1 MRIEFVEIANFRKL
15 LSTRVGLSSEKTV
28 FVGANNSGKTSAITA
43 LRYFLVDRERSNF
56 CFNDFTLSHWP
67 AINAMG
73 SAWEVANS
81 TNQPLPEP
89 EWDQILPFLDVWL
102 QVAEG
107 EVHYVRK
114 ILPTLDWDGGRL
126 GVRMRL
132 EPKDAAQLQQE
143 YLATRVQALT
153 LQAAGAALAQEQ
165 GGAAGDFQV
174 AIWPQ
179 NLVEF
184 LQRRLATH
192 FTVRAYVLDPIGCVD
207 PEHGLAKPQVLNGSE
222 PIDGDPFR
230 GLIRIDEIS
239 AQRGFGLAGDDNSEE
254 STATTSGSRKLS
266 VQLRQYYAR
275 HLDPYENPDAQDL
288 LALKAIEEA
297 QQAFN
302 LRLSDGFKSPLNE
315 MHKLGYPG
323 VTDPKL
329 RISTRLRP
337 VEGLNHDAAVQFVV
351 PIHDG
356 ENATDLYLPEDSNG
370 LGYQNLIS
378 MVFRLMA
385 FRDSWMRV
393 GKAKH
398 KASDDTIIPP
408 LHLVLIEEPEAHLHT
423 QVQQVFIRQAHKI
436 LRNHD
441 DLRTNPNFV
450 TQMIVSTHS
459 SHIAH
464 ECDFE
469 SLRYFRR
476 IPGGEKA
483 IPTSCVVN
491 LENAFGADSDT
502 KRFVTRYLRVTHCDL
517 FFADAA
523 VLIEGPAER
532 ILVPNFAN
540 YHSEFKK
547 LSESYIT
554 WLEIGGSHAHK
565 LRSLIEKIGLTT
577 LVITDIDSC
586 DAAGASAPPVR
597 GAGCTTRNATLRT
610 WWPVINDLD
619 PLLDKPEE
627 EKVKTYLD
635 ENFSVRVAYQSPIQ
649 VIFKGATV
657 EALSYTL
664 EDSIVMANLD
674 LFETLPGTGL
684 IAKFRAAI
692 TDNAN
697 LNTLS
702 GAFKTALAGGGKAE
716 FALDLLEIEDPLSLK
731 PPAYIRDGLLWLA
744 TQLEHKQVELGLVQV
759 AGAEEVDAIAAPKEV
774 EAAGVPEEGEAAA
787 SPEEIPA

>member
-15 LSTRVGLSSEKTV
+15 LSTRVGLSPEKTV
-28 FVGANNSGKTSAITA
+28 FVGANNSGKTSAVTA

-56 CFNDFTLSHWP
+56 RFNDFTLAHWP
-67 AINAMG
+67 VIKAMG
-73 SAWEVANS
+73 AAWEAAHVAA
-81 TNQPLPEP
+81 QPLPEP
-89 EWDQILPFLDVWL
+89 VWDLVLPFLDVWL
-102 QVAEG
+102 HVAEN
-107 EVHYVRK
+107 EVHYVQK
-114 ILPTLDWDGGRL
+114 ILPTLDWEGGRL

-132 EPKDAAQLQQE
+132 EPKDAVQLQQE
-143 YLATRVQALT
+143 YVTARAQALT

-165 GGAAGDFQV
+165 GKAAAEFQV
-174 AIWPQ
+174 TIWPRD
-179 NLVEF
+179 LVEF
-184 LQRRLATH
+184 LQRRLAAF
-192 FTVRAYVLDPIGCVD
+192 FTVKPYVLDPAACVD
-207 PEHGLAKPQVLNGSE
+207 PEHGVAKPQVLSGSE

-239 AQRGFGLAGDDNSEE
+239 AQRGFGVAGEENDDEDT
-254 STATTSGSRKLS
+254 STITGSRKLS
-266 VQLRQYYAR
+266 VQLRQYYTR

-297 QQAFN
+297 QEVFN
-302 LRLSDGFKSPLNE
+302 LRLSDGFKSPLKE
-315 MHKLGYPG
+315 MHRLGYPG

-329 RISTRLRP
+329 NISTRLHP
-337 VEGLNHDAAVQFVV
+337 VEGLKHDTAVQFVV

-356 ENATDLYLPEDSNG
+356 EHAVDLFLPEDSNG

-385 FRDSWMRV
+385 FRDRWMRV

-398 KASDDTIIPP
+398 KAPDDTIIPP
-408 LHLVLIEEPEAHLHT
+408 LHLVLIEEPEVHLHT

-436 LRNHD
+436 LRNHA
-441 DLRTNPNFV
+441 DLGAGTNFV
-450 TQMIVSTHS
+450 TQMVVSTHS

-464 ECDFE
+464 ECEFD

-476 IPGGEKA
+476 LPGEEMA

-491 LENAFGADSDT
+491 LENAFGADPET

-532 ILVPNFAN
+532 ILVPNFVN
-540 YHSEFKK
+540 HRPEFEK

-577 LVITDIDSC
+577 LIITDIDSC
-586 DAAGASAPPVR
+586 NAAGASAPPVR
-597 GAGCTTRNATLRT
+597 GAGYTTRNTTLRT
-610 WWPVINDLD
+610 WWPIIHDLD
-619 PLLDKPEE
+619 SLLDMPED
-627 EKVKTYLD
+627 EKVKTYTD
-635 ENFSVRVAYQSPIQ
+635 ENFCVRVAYQSPIQ
-649 VIFKGATV
+649 ATFKGVTS

-664 EDSIVMANLD
+664 EDAIVMANLN
-674 LFETLPGTGL
+674 LFETLTGTGL
-684 IAKFRAAI
+684 VAKFRNAI
-692 TDNAN
+692 VNSAD
-697 LNTLS
+697 LNILS
-702 GAFKTALAGGGKAE
+702 SALKTALDGGGKAE

-731 PPAYIRDGLLWLA
+731 PPEYVRDGLRWLA
-744 TQLEHKQVELGLVQV
+744 RQLAHKQVELGL
-759 AGAEEVDAIAAPKEV
+759 AT
-774 EAAGVPEEGEAAA
+774 VPEGGAA
-787 SPEEIPA
+787 

>member
-1 MRIEFVEIANFRKL
+1 MHIEFVEIANFRKL
-15 LSTRVGLSSEKTV
+15 LSTRVGLSSEKTI
-28 FVGANNSGKTSAITA
+28 FVGANNSGKTSAFTA
-43 LRYFLVDRERSNF
+43 LRYFLVDGERSSF

-67 AINAMG
+67 AINLMG
-73 SAWEVANS
+73 AAWEAEHVAN
-81 TNQPLPEP
+81 QPMPEP
-89 EWDQILPFLDVWL
+89 EWDSVLPFLDVWL
-102 QVAEG
+102 HVADN
-107 EVHYVRK
+107 EVHYVQK

-132 EPKDAAQLQQE
+132 EPKDAAQLQHE
-143 YLATRVQALT
+143 YVTARSQALA
-153 LQAAGAALAQEQ
+153 LQAAGATLAKDQ
-165 GGAAGDFQV
+165 GKAVADFQV

-179 NLVEF
+179 NLIDF
-184 LQRRLATH
+184 LQRQLLAF
-192 FTVRAYVLDPIGCVD
+192 FTVRAYVLDPADCVD
-207 PEHGLAKPQVLNGSE
+207 PEHGVAKPQALNGSD

-239 AQRGFGLAGDDNSEE
+239 AQRGFGMAGEDSGGEAAV
-254 STATTSGSRKLS
+254 TISGSRKLS
-266 VQLRQYYAR
+266 AQLRQYYAR

-297 QQAFN
+297 QKVFN
-302 LRLSDGFKSPLNE
+302 LRLSDGFKGPLKE

-329 RISTRLRP
+329 NISTRLRP

-356 ENATDLYLPEDSNG
+356 ENAIDLYLPEDSNG

-398 KASDDTIIPP
+398 KTSDDTIIPP

-436 LRNHD
+436 LRNHHN
-441 DLRTNPNFV
+441 LGASPNFV
-450 TQMIVSTHS
+450 TQMVVSTHS

-464 ECDFE
+464 ECEFD

-476 IPGGEKA
+476 LPGGVKA
-483 IPTSCVVN
+483 IPTSCVVS
-491 LENAFGADSDT
+491 LENAFGADPDT

-532 ILVPNFAN
+532 ILVPNFVN
-540 YHSEFKK
+540 CHPEFEK

-565 LRSLIEKIGLTT
+565 LRSLIQKIGLTT
-577 LVITDIDSC
+577 LIITDIDSC
-586 DAAGASAPPVR
+586 NAAGVSTPPMR
-597 GAGCTTRNATLRT
+597 GAGYTTRNATLRT
-610 WWPVINDLD
+610 WWPAINGID
-619 PLLDKPEE
+619 PLLDKPEN
-627 EKVKTYLD
+627 EKVKIYAD
-635 ENFSVRVAYQSPIQ
+635 ENFSVRVAYQTPIH
-649 VIFKGATV
+649 VTFKGATA

-664 EDSIVMANLD
+664 EDAIVMANLD
-674 LFETLPGTGL
+674 LFEALPGTGL

-692 TDNAN
+692 TNSHD
-697 LNTLS
+697 LNVLS
-702 GAFKTALAGGGKAE
+702 EALKAALEDGGKAA
-716 FALDLLEIEDPLSLK
+716 FALDLLEIENPHSLN

-744 TQLEHKQVELGLVQV
+744 GQLECKQVELGLAQV
-759 AGAEEVDAIAAPKEV
+759 ADEEDTEEAAAPKGT
-774 EAAGVPEEGEAAA
+774 AA
-787 SPEEIPA
+787 

>member
-15 LSTRVGLSSEKTV
+15 LSTRVGLSSEKTI

-43 LRYFLVDRERSNF
+43 LRYFLVDRERSSF

-67 AINAMG
+67 AINSMG
-73 SAWEVANS
+73 AAWEAEHLANR
-81 TNQPLPEP
+81 PLPEP
-89 EWDQILPFLDVWL
+89 EWEPVLPFLDVWL
-102 QVAEG
+102 QVADN
-107 EVHYVRK
+107 EVHYVQK

-132 EPKDAAQLQQE
+132 EPKEAAHLQQE
-143 YLATRVQALT
+143 YVTARSQALT
-153 LQAAGAALAQEQ
+153 LQAAGAALANAQ
-165 GGAAGDFQV
+165 GKDAAEFQI

-184 LQRRLATH
+184 LQRRLTAF
-192 FTVRAYVLDPIGCVD
+192 FTVKAYVLDPAGCVD
-207 PEHGLAKPQVLNGSE
+207 PEHGVAKPQVLNGSE

-239 AQRGFGLAGDDNSEE
+239 AQRGFGVADENEDDQV
-254 STATTSGSRKLS
+254 ATTISGSRKLS
-266 VQLRQYYAR
+266 AQLRQYYTR

-297 QQAFN
+297 QKAFN
-302 LRLSDGFKSPLNE
+302 LRLSDGFKSPLKE

-329 RISTRLRP
+329 NISTRLRP

-351 PIHDG
+351 PVHDG
-356 ENATDLYLPEDSNG
+356 ENAIDLYLPEDSNG

-408 LHLVLIEEPEAHLHT
+408 LHLVLIEEPEVHLHT
-423 QVQQVFIRQAHKI
+423 QVQQVFIRQAYKI
-436 LRNHD
+436 LRNHI
-441 DLRTNPNFV
+441 DLVGSPNFV
-450 TQMIVSTHS
+450 TQMVVSTHS

-464 ECDFE
+464 ECKFD

-476 IPGGEKA
+476 MPAGEKA
-483 IPTSCVVN
+483 IPTSCVVS
-491 LENAFGADSDT
+491 LENAFGADLET

-523 VLIEGPAER
+523 VLTEGPAER
-532 ILVPNFAN
+532 ILVPNFVN
-540 YHSEFKK
+540 YHPEFEK

-586 DAAGASAPPVR
+586 NADGASVPPAR
-597 GAGCTTRNATLRT
+597 GAGYTSRNTTLRT
-610 WWPVINDLD
+610 WWPALHDLD
-619 PLLDKPEE
+619 LLLEKPEN
-627 EKVKTYLD
+627 EKVKTYKD

-649 VIFKGATV
+649 VTFKGATT

-664 EDSIVMANLD
+664 EDAIVMENIG

-684 IAKFRAAI
+684 IAKFRSAI
-692 TDNAN
+692 TNSADLNA
-697 LNTLS
+697 LS
-702 GAFKTALAGGGKAE
+702 TALKTALDSGGKAE
-716 FALDLLEIEDPLSLK
+716 FALDLLEIEDPLSLS
-731 PPAYIRDGLLWLA
+731 PPSYIRDGLLWLA
-744 TQLEHKQVELGLVQV
+744 VQLDHKQIELGLAQL
-759 AGAEEVDAIAAPKEV
+759 ADEDPV
-774 EAAGVPEEGEAAA
+774 EAASAPEEAAA
-787 SPEEIPA
+787 

>member
-15 LSTRVGLSSEKTV
+15 LSTRVSLSRDKTV

-43 LRYFLVDRERSNF
+43 LRYFLVDRERSSF
-56 CFNDFTLSHWP
+56 CFNDFTLVHWP
-67 AINAMG
+67 TINTMG
-73 SAWEVANS
+73 SAWEAAHVAN
-81 TNQPLPEP
+81 QALPEP
-89 EWDQILPFLDVWL
+89 EWDLVLPFLDVWL
-102 QVAEG
+102 HVADDEL
-107 EVHYVRK
+107 HYVQK
-114 ILPTLDWDGGRL
+114 ILPTLDWDGGVL

-132 EPKDAAQLQQE
+132 EPKDPAQLQQE
-143 YLATRVQALT
+143 YVTARYQALE
-153 LQAAGAALAQEQ
+153 LQAAGAALAEEQ
-165 GGAAGDFQV
+165 GKTAADFQV
-174 AIWPQ
+174 TIWPQ

-184 LQRRLATH
+184 MQRRLAAF
-192 FTVRAYVLDPIGCVD
+192 FTVRAYVLDPAACIE
-207 PEHGLAKPQVLNGSE
+207 PEHGRAKPQALNGSE
-222 PIDGDPFR
+222 PIDGDPFH

-239 AQRGFGLAGDDNSEE
+239 AQRGFGVAGEDDGDETV
-254 STATTSGSRKLS
+254 STVSGSRKLS
-266 VQLRQYYAR
+266 VQLRQYYTR

-297 QQAFN
+297 QKAFN
-302 LRLSDGFKSPLNE
+302 LRLSDGFKSPLKE

-329 RISTRLRP
+329 NISTRLRP

-356 ENATDLYLPEDSNG
+356 ENATDLFLPEDSNG

-408 LHLVLIEEPEAHLHT
+408 LHLVLIEEPEVHLHT

-441 DLRTNPNFV
+441 ALGASPNFV
-450 TQMIVSTHS
+450 TQMVVSTHS

-464 ECDFE
+464 ECEFD

-476 IPGGEKA
+476 LPGGEKA

-491 LENAFGADSDT
+491 LENAFGADPDT

-532 ILVPNFAN
+532 ILVPNFVN
-540 YHSEFKK
+540 FHPEFEK

-565 LRSLIEKIGLTT
+565 LRRLIEKIGLTT

-586 DAAGASAPPVR
+586 NATGASASPVR
-597 GAGCTTRNATLRT
+597 GEGYTTRNATLRT
-610 WWPVINDLD
+610 WWPVITNLD
-619 PLLDKPEE
+619 PLLDKPED
-627 EKVKTYLD
+627 EKVKTYAD
-635 ENFSVRVAYQSPIQ
+635 ENFSVRAAYQSPIQ
-649 VIFKGATV
+649 ATFKGTTA
-657 EALSYTL
+657 EALSFTL
-664 EDSIVMANLD
+664 EDAIVMANLD

-684 IAKFRAAI
+684 IAKFRTAI
-692 TDNAN
+692 ADSAN
-697 LNTLS
+697 LEDLS
-702 GAFKTALAGGGKAE
+702 EALKTALEAGGKAE

-731 PPAYIRDGLLWLA
+731 PPAYIKDGLLWLGR
-744 TQLEHKQVELGLVQV
+744 QLEHKQVELGLINV
-759 AGAEEVDAIAAPKEV
+759 AENHDALSV
-774 EAAGVPEEGEAAA
+774 GEALADVAA
-787 SPEEIPA
+787 

>member
-1 MRIEFVEIANFRKL
+1 MRIEFIEIANFRKL
-15 LSTRVGLSSEKTV
+15 LSTRVGLSSERTV

-43 LRYFLVDRERSNF
+43 LRYFLVDRERSSF

-67 AINAMG
+67 TINAMG
-73 SAWEVANS
+73 AEWEELHIA
-81 TNQPLPEP
+81 NQPLPDP
-89 EWDQILPFLDVWL
+89 QLDQVLPFLDVWL
-102 QVAEG
+102 QVAEN
-107 EVHYVRK
+107 EIHYVQK

-132 EPKDAAQLQQE
+132 EPRQAAILQQE
-143 YLATRVQALT
+143 YLLARAQARA
-153 LQAAGAALAQEQ
+153 LQEAGAALAAAQ
-165 GGAAGDFQV
+165 GTEAANFQI

-179 NLVEF
+179 TLVEF
-184 LQRRLATH
+184 LQRRLKTF
-192 FTVRAYVLDPIGCVD
+192 FTVRSYVLDPAGCVE
-207 PEHGLAKPQVLNGSE
+207 PLHGIARPQPLNGND

-239 AQRGFGLAGDDNSEE
+239 AQRGFGVAGDSSSDDDDDVI
-254 STATTSGSRKLS
+254 SGSRKLS

-297 QQAFN
+297 QKAFN
-302 LRLSDGFKSPLNE
+302 LRLSDGFKDPLKE
-315 MHKLGYPG
+315 MHTLGYPG

-329 RISTRLRP
+329 NISTRLRP
-337 VEGLNHDAAVQFVV
+337 VEGLNHDAAVQFIV
-351 PIHDG
+351 PVHNG
-356 ENATDLYLPEDSNG
+356 EAPINLYLPEDSNG

-398 KASDDTIIPP
+398 KVLDDTIIPP
-408 LHLVLIEEPEAHLHT
+408 LHLVLIEEPEVHLHT

-436 LRNHD
+436 LRNHV
-441 DLRTNPNFV
+441 DLVANPNLV
-450 TQMIVSTHS
+450 TQMVVSTHS

-464 ECDFE
+464 ECEFD

-476 IPGGEKA
+476 LPNGENP

-491 LENAFGADSDT
+491 LENAFGADQET

-532 ILVPNFAN
+532 ILVPHFVNHHAEFA
-540 YHSEFKK
+540 K

-586 DAAGASAPPVR
+586 NAEGDSAPPIR
-597 GAGCTTRNATLRT
+597 NSGFTTRNATLRT
-610 WWPVINDLD
+610 WWPVCTELD
-619 PLLDKPEE
+619 PLLDKPEN
-627 EKVKTYLD
+627 EKAKIYG
-635 ENFSVRVAYQSPIQ
+635 EQHFSIRVAYQSPTQ
-649 VIFKGATV
+649 VTFKGTTA

-664 EDSIVMANLD
+664 EDAIVMANID
-674 LFETLPGTGL
+674 IFGALPGVGL
-684 IAKFRAAI
+684 IAKFRTAI
-692 TDNAN
+692 TD
-697 LNTLS
+697 S
-702 GAFKTALAGGGKAE
+702 IDLAGLGATLKAALSSGGKAE
-716 FALDLLEIEDPLSLK
+716 FALDLLELEDPLALK
-731 PPAYIRDGLLWLA
+731 PPAYIREGLLWLA
-744 TQLEHKQVELGLVQV
+744 AQLEHKQVELGLLQV
-759 AGAEEVDAIAAPKEV
+759 AGKEQTEEAFV
-774 EAAGVPEEGEAAA
+774 AG
-787 SPEEIPA
+787 EIVA

>member
-1 MRIEFVEIANFRKL
+1 MHIEFVEICNFRKL
-15 LSTRVGLSSEKTV
+15 LSTRVGMSPEKTV

-43 LRYFLVDRERSNF
+43 LRYFLVDRERSSF
-56 CFNDFTLSHWP
+56 CLNDFTLAHWP

-73 SAWEVANS
+73 GRWEAAHVANE
-81 TNQPLPEP
+81 PPPEP
-89 EWDQILPFLDVWL
+89 EWDSVLPFLDVWL
-102 QVAEG
+102 HVAEG
-107 EVHYVRK
+107 EVHYVQK

-143 YLATRVQALT
+143 YVIARAQAST
-153 LQAAGAALAQEQ
+153 LQTAGAALAAAQ
-165 GGAAGDFQV
+165 GKAAADFQV

-184 LQRRLATH
+184 LQRRLAKY
-192 FTVRAYVLDPIGCVD
+192 FTVRAYVLDPAACAD
-207 PEHGLAKPQVLNGSE
+207 PEHGQAKPQALNGSE
-222 PIDGDPFR
+222 PIEGDPFQ

-239 AQRGFGLAGDDNSEE
+239 AQRGFGVPGEDNREDASV
-254 STATTSGSRKLS
+254 TASGSRKLS
-266 VQLRQYYAR
+266 VQLRQYYSR

-297 QQAFN
+297 QYAFN
-302 LRLSDGFKSPLNE
+302 LRLRDGFKSPLKE
-315 MHKLGYPG
+315 IHKLGYPG

-329 RISTRLRP
+329 NISTRLRP

-351 PIHDG
+351 PIHEG
-356 ENATDLYLPEDSNG
+356 ENSTDLYLPEDSNG

-378 MVFRLMA
+378 MVFRLMS
-385 FRDSWMRV
+385 FRDGWMRV
-393 GKAKH
+393 GKAQH

-408 LHLVLIEEPEAHLHT
+408 LHLVLIEEPEVHLHT

-436 LRNHD
+436 LRNHH
-441 DLRTNPNFV
+441 DLGKSPNFV
-450 TQMIVSTHS
+450 TQMVVSTHS

-464 ECDFE
+464 ECEFD

-476 IPGGEKA
+476 LPGGEKT
-483 IPTSCVVN
+483 IPISRVVN
-491 LENAFGADSDT
+491 LEDAFGPDSDT

-532 ILVPNFAN
+532 ILVPNFVN
-540 YHSEFKK
+540 YHPEFEK

-586 DAAGASAPPVR
+586 NAAGASVPPVR
-597 GAGCTTRNATLRT
+597 GAAYTTRNATLRK
-610 WWPVINDLD
+610 WWPIINELD
-619 PLLDKPEE
+619 QLLDKPEA
-627 EKVKTYLD
+627 EKVKVYDD
-635 ENFSVRVAYQSPIQ
+635 ENFSVRVAYQSPVQ
-649 VIFKGATV
+649 ATFKGETA

-664 EDSIVMANLD
+664 EDAIVMANLD
-674 LFETLPGTGL
+674 LFATLPGTGL
-684 IAKFRAAI
+684 IAKFRTAI
-692 TDNAN
+692 SNSAN
-697 LNTLS
+697 LN
-702 GAFKTALAGGGKAE
+702 ALGSALKVALEGGDKAE
-716 FALDLLEIEDPLSLK
+716 LALDLLESEDPLLLK
-731 PPAYIRDGLLWLA
+731 PPPYIKDGLLWLA
-744 TQLEHKQVELGLVQV
+744 GQLERKQAELGLAQI
-759 AGAEEVDAIAAPKEV
+759 EEVDDELPLAEV
-774 EAAGVPEEGEAAA
+774 PQEAAE
-787 SPEEIPA
+787 

>member
-1 MRIEFVEIANFRKL
+1 MRIEFVEIGNFRKL

-43 LRYFLVDRERSNF
+43 LRYFLVDRERPSF
-56 CFNDFTLSHWP
+56 CFNDITLAHWP

-73 SAWEVANS
+73 VEWEAAHIA
-81 TNQPLPEP
+81 TQALPES
-89 EWDQILPFLDVWL
+89 EWDSVLPFLDVWL
-102 QVAEG
+102 QVAED
-107 EVHYVRK
+107 EVHYVQK
-114 ILPTLDWDGGRL
+114 IVPTLDWDGGRL

-132 EPKDAAQLQQE
+132 EPKDTAQLQHE
-143 YLATRVQALT
+143 YVTARTQALT
-153 LQAAGAALAQEQ
+153 LQAAGAALAAEK
-165 GGAAGDFQV
+165 GKAVAEFQV

-179 NLVEF
+179 NLIEF
-184 LQRRLATH
+184 LQRKLAV
-192 FTVRAYVLDPIGCVD
+192 FFKVRAYVLDPAACVD
-207 PEHGLAKPQVLNGSE
+207 PEYGIAKPQALNGSE

-239 AQRGFGLAGDDNSEE
+239 AQRGFGVAGEDNGEE
-254 STATTSGSRKLS
+254 TALTITGSRKLS
-266 VQLRQYYAR
+266 VQLRQYYSR

-302 LRLSDGFKSPLNE
+302 LRLHDGFENSLNE

-329 RISTRLRP
+329 SISTRLRP

-351 PIHDG
+351 PVQDG
-356 ENATDLYLPEDSNG
+356 EDTTDLYLPEDSNG

-408 LHLVLIEEPEAHLHT
+408 LHLVLIEEPEVHLHT
-423 QVQQVFIRQAHKI
+423 QVQQVFIRRAYKI
-436 LRNHD
+436 LRNHG
-441 DLRTNPNFV
+441 DLDASENFM
-450 TQMIVSTHS
+450 TQMVVSTHS

-464 ECDFE
+464 ECEFD

-476 IPGGEKA
+476 LPGGQKA

-491 LENAFGADSDT
+491 LENAFGADDT

-532 ILVPNFAN
+532 ILVPNFVN
-540 YHSEFKK
+540 YHAEFGK

-577 LVITDIDSC
+577 LITDIDSC
-586 DAAGASAPPVR
+586 DAAGASALPVR
-597 GAGCTTRNATLRT
+597 GAGCTSRNATLRT
-610 WWPVINDLD
+610 WWPVINELD
-619 PLLDKPEE
+619 PLLDKPEN
-627 EKVKTYLD
+627 EKVKTYSD

-649 VIFKGATV
+649 ATFKGITA

-664 EDSIVMANLD
+664 EDAIVMANLD
-674 LFETLPGTGL
+674 LFEELPGTGL
-684 IAKFRAAI
+684 IAKFRDAI
-692 TDNAN
+692 TNSADLTA
-697 LNTLS
+697 LS
-702 GAFKTALAGGGKAE
+702 GALKVALEGGGKAE
-716 FALDLLEIEDPLSLK
+716 FALDLLEIPSPTSLK
-731 PPAYIRDGLLWLA
+731 PPAYISDGLLWLA
-744 TQLEHKQVELGLVQV
+744 AQLEHKQVELGLAQL
-759 AGAEEVDAIAAPKEV
+759 AGEGAAEVTAATEEVAT
-774 EAAGVPEEGEAAA
+774 
-787 SPEEIPA
+787 

>member
-1 MRIEFVEIANFRKL
+1 MRIEFVEIANFRRL

-43 LRYFLVDRERSNF
+43 LRYFLVDGERSRF
-56 CFNDFTLSHWP
+56 CFNDFTLIHWP

-73 SAWEVANS
+73 AAWEAAHFA
-81 TNQPLPEP
+81 NQPLSMPK
-89 EWDQILPFLDVWL
+89 WDSVLPFLDVWL
-102 QVAEG
+102 LVAED

-126 GVRMRL
+126 GVRMRF

-143 YLATRVQALT
+143 YVVARSEALT
-153 LQAAGAALAQEQ
+153 LREAGAVLAEEQ
-165 GGAAGDFQV
+165 GKVAADFQV
-174 AIWPQ
+174 TIWPQ

-184 LQRRLATH
+184 LQRRLQAF
-192 FTVRAYVLDPIGCVD
+192 FTVSAYVLDPAACVD
-207 PEHGLAKPQVLNGSE
+207 PEHGLAKPQALNGSE

-230 GLIRIDEIS
+230 GLIRVDEIS
-239 AQRGFGLAGDDNSEE
+239 AQRGFGVAGENNGEE
-254 STATTSGSRKLS
+254 SAVSVSGSRKLS

-275 HLDPYENPDAQDL
+275 HLDPHENPDAQDL

-302 LRLSDGFKSPLNE
+302 LRLSEGFKGPLKE

-329 RISTRLRP
+329 NISTRLRP

-351 PIHDG
+351 PTHDG
-356 ENATDLYLPEDSNG
+356 ENVTDLYLPEDSNG

-398 KASDDTIIPP
+398 KASDGTIIPP
-408 LHLVLIEEPEAHLHT
+408 LHLVLIEEPEVHLHT
-423 QVQQVFIRQAHKI
+423 QVQQVFIRQAHRI
-436 LRNHD
+436 LRNHH
-441 DLRTNPNFV
+441 DLRGSPNLV
-450 TQMIVSTHS
+450 TQMVVSTHS

-464 ECDFE
+464 ECEFN

-476 IPGGEKA
+476 LPVGKKT

-491 LENAFGADSDT
+491 LENAFGTDLET

-532 ILVPNFAN
+532 ILVPNFVN
-540 YHSEFKK
+540 NHPEFEK

-586 DAAGASAPPVR
+586 DAAGASMPPAR
-597 GAGCTTRNATLRT
+597 GVGYTTRNQTLRK

-619 PLLDKPEE
+619 QLLDKPEN
-627 EKVKTYLD
+627 EKVKIYAD
-635 ENFSVRVAYQSPIQ
+635 ESFSVRVAYQAPIRATY
-649 VIFKGATV
+649 KGATV

-664 EDSIVMANLD
+664 EDAIVMANLD
-674 LFETLPGTGL
+674 LFETLPGGGL

-692 TDNAN
+692 TNSADLIA
-697 LNTLS
+697 LS
-702 GAFKTALAGGGKAE
+702 GALKTLLAGGGKAE
-716 FALDLLEIEDPLSLK
+716 FALDLLEIEDPLLLK
-731 PPAYIRDGLLWLA
+731 PPAYIYDGLLWLA
-744 TQLEHKQVELGLVQV
+744 AQLEREKVELGL
-759 AGAEEVDAIAAPKEV
+759 AAD
-774 EAAGVPEEGEAAA
+774 EEGAKVAA
-787 SPEEIPA
+787 SPEKVAA

>member
-15 LSTRVGLSSEKTV
+15 LSTRVGLSPERTV

-67 AINAMG
+67 AINEMG
-73 SAWEVANS
+73 SVWEATHS
-81 TNQPLPEP
+81 ANQPLPKP
-89 EWDQILPFLDVWL
+89 EWDHVLPLLDVWL
-102 QVAEG
+102 QVAEN
-107 EVHYVRK
+107 EVHYVQK

-132 EPKDAAQLQQE
+132 EPKDAVQLQRDYIE
-143 YLATRVQALT
+143 ARAQALT
-153 LQAAGAALAQEQ
+153 LQEAGAALAQKQ
-165 GGAAGDFQV
+165 SKVADDFQV

-184 LQRRLATH
+184 LQRRLMAL
-192 FTVRAYVLDPIGCVD
+192 FTVRAYVLDPITCVD
-207 PEHGLAKPQVLNGSE
+207 PEHGLAKPQVLNDSE

-230 GLIRIDEIS
+230 DLIRIDEIS
-239 AQRGFGLAGDDNSEE
+239 AQRGFGLAGDDNNEDAI
-254 STATTSGSRKLS
+254 STVSGSRKLS
-266 VQLRQYYAR
+266 TQLRQYYAR

-302 LRLSDGFKSPLNE
+302 LRLNDGFKSPLDE

-356 ENATDLYLPEDSNG
+356 EKASDLYLPESSNG

-398 KASDDTIIPP
+398 KASEETMIPP

-441 DLRTNPNFV
+441 ELRTSLNFA

-464 ECDFE
+464 ECEFE

-476 IPGGEKA
+476 LPGGEKT
-483 IPTSCVVN
+483 IPTSCVIN
-491 LENAFGADSDT
+491 LENAFGIDQDT

-540 YHSEFKK
+540 NHTELKK

-577 LVITDIDSC
+577 LIITDIDSC
-586 DAAGASAPPVR
+586 NAAGASSPPLR
-597 GAGCTTRNATLRT
+597 GANYTTRNTTLRK
-610 WWPVINDLD
+610 WWPFINDLD
-619 PLLDKPEE
+619 PLLDKSEE
-627 EKVKTYLD
+627 EKVKTYSA

-649 VIFKGATV
+649 VSFKGTTA

-674 LFETLPGTGL
+674 LFESLPGDGL
-684 IAKFRAAI
+684 IAKFR
-692 TDNAN
+692 
-697 LNTLS
+697 NTIAVSPDLKALS
-702 GAFKTALAGGGKAE
+702 VALKIALEGGGKAE
-716 FALDLLEIEDPLSLK
+716 FALDLLEIEDPLLLK
-731 PPAYIRDGLLWLA
+731 PPAYIRNGLVWLA
-744 TQLEHKQVELGLVQV
+744 SQLEHKQLELGLIQV
-759 AGAEEVDAIAAPKEV
+759 AETKGRLA
-774 EAAGVPEEGEAAA
+774 
-787 SPEEIPA
+787 